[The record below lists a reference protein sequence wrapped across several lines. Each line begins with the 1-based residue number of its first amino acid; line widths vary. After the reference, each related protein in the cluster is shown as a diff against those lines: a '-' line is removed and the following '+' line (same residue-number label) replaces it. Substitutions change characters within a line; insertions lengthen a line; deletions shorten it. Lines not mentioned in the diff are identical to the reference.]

1 MSLYIKSC
9 YRRPSNRQIFCFA
22 NAKAGGIISTYGV
35 DGNENLRRG
44 GD

>member
-1 MSLYIKSC
+1 MI
-9 YRRPSNRQIFCFA
+9 CFA

-44 GD
+44 AD